1 VVASDGHDC
10 ERRPPVMSAARTW
23 VRDKYGE
30 ALAETLCVTNPGAA
44 LGGGDMHLPNA
55 DSELSVRKWYEFWR

>member
-1 VVASDGHDC
+1 
-10 ERRPPVMSAARTW
+10 MSAAHTW